1 MPDAPP
7 PTYDFLV
14 VGAGVAGSVVAARLS
29 ELPDTTVLLLEAGP
43 ELPDTPQTRDPLRG
57 AELWGS
63 DADWSYDTVPQP
75 GLGERVVHWPS
86 GRALG
91 GSSAIN
97 AALWVPGGP
106 ADYDAWSAY
115 GEGWSWESARAS
127 LRRLEDDGRGAGEG
141 PLPVRSGG
149 EHPLTEALFSAA
161 HGLGLPRAESGA
173 DSPEGVDTL
182 RLTVR
187 DGHRVTFADAFLGPA
202 RTRANL
208 RIVTG
213 AHVTRILVEDS
224 RATGVT
230 YRHDGGPPVTVTARR
245 EVLLAAG
252 AVRSPQLLL
261 LSGIGPARDLERLG
275 IAVVADLPGV
285 GRNLHDHICVGG
297 AVRAPAA
304 PVTGPPQRA
313 EPSADTAGAVV
324 FARSRPGTGAD
335 IEIVFAPGRN
345 APQGEGPG
353 VTYGVVALQPRSRG
367 TVRLVS
373 ADPLAPPL
381 IDPGYLSDP
390 GDEDLA
396 VLRAGV
402 RLARRL
408 LAAPALSTYAGE
420 AVEPAP
426 ADAAG
431 DEELDAHVRRTA
443 GGMFHPAGTARF
455 GPDHDPD
462 AVLDAELRV
471 RGVTGLRV
479 VDASAIPVL
488 NRGHTMAPTAFVAE
502 RAAALVRRSWHTGD
516 SGMPSTDSGTR
527 RTGRADITA
536 HTHHTEHAKEQ
547 QP

>member
-7 PTYDFLV
+7 PAYDFLV
-14 VGAGVAGSVVAARLS
+14 VGAGVAGSVLAARLT
-29 ELPDTTVLLLEAGP
+29 ELRDTTVLLLEAGP
-43 ELPDTPQTRDPLRG
+43 ELPDSPQTRDPLRG

-75 GLGERVVHWPS
+75 GLGERAVHWPS

-97 AALWVPGGP
+97 ASLWVPGGA

-115 GEGWSWESARAS
+115 GEGWSWENARAS
-127 LRRLEDDGRGAGEG
+127 LRRLEDDGTGTGRG
-141 PLPVRSGG
+141 PLPVRSGA

-173 DSPEGVDTL
+173 ESPEGVDAL

-187 DGHRVTFADAFLGPA
+187 DGHRVTFADAFLAPA

-213 AHVTRILVEDS
+213 AHVTRIVVEDG

-230 YRHDGGPPVTVTARR
+230 YQHDGGPPVSVAARR

-261 LSGIGPARDLERLG
+261 LSGIGPAQDLERLG
-275 IAVVADLPGV
+275 IPVVADLPGV

-297 AVRAPAA
+297 AVRAPDTAG
-304 PVTGPPQRA
+304 TE
-313 EPSADTAGAVV
+313 EPHRKGSADGTAGAVV
-324 FARSRPGTGAD
+324 FARSRPEVSAPD
-335 IEIVFAPGRN
+335 IEIVLAPGRD
-345 APQGEGPG
+345 APRGEGPG
-353 VTYGVVALQPRSRG
+353 VTFGVVALQPRSRG
-367 TVRLVS
+367 TVRLAS
-373 ADPLAPPL
+373 TDPLAQPL

-390 GDEDLA
+390 DGDDLA

-408 LAAPALSTYAGE
+408 LAAPSLTPYAG
-420 AVEPAP
+420 AP
-426 ADAAG
+426 VGPSLADEDTDAHIRSAAG
-431 DEELDAHVRRTA
+431 A
-443 GGMFHPAGTARF
+443 MFHSAGTARF
-455 GPDHDPD
+455 GPDDDPD
-462 AVLDAELRV
+462 AVLDADLRV
-471 RGVTGLRV
+471 RGITGLRV

-502 RAAALVRRSWHTGD
+502 RAAALVRRSWRTGD
-516 SGMPSTDSGTR
+516 ANAEH
-527 RTGRADITA
+527 TGRADFA
-536 HTHHTEHAKEQ
+536 ARSRHTEQAKER